1 MTRLYLKIFFTF
13 WLITVAIIIGTN
25 IVVHWFD
32 MTPDGNLQH
41 SNINNEDDPA
51 KRLLFQMVG
60 NAVNRNTQ
68 QLVQDL
74 RAMPDWST
82 RFVYVIDKE
91 NRDLLDRPLPP
102 GVIR

>member
-32 MTPDGNLQH
+32 MTPDGNLQR
-41 SNINNEDDPA
+41 SSEANDDDPA

-60 NAVNRNTQ
+60 NAVNRNTR
-68 QLVQDL
+68 QLIQDL
-74 RAMPDWST
+74 ACGF
-82 RFVYVIDKE
+82 RFE
-91 NRDLLDRPLPP
+91 NLLHENHCYLTISNLFHRLQ
-102 GVIR
+102 